1 LALAPAFAADRV
13 DLSGLQASEQH
24 DRFIIK
30 YVDGSPEQA
39 SAKERDASLRAATGA
54 VPAALRRAPLAL
66 RHERRMAVGAEV
78 ISTSRKLD
86 RVEAESLMRQLAA
99 NPNVEYVE
107 VDKLNRLVLTPN
119 DTHFGQQWGYGTG
132 AGGIRA
138 TQAWDTTSGAG
149 TVVAVLD
156 TGITSHSDLNANVLP
171 GYDFIST
178 ASVGGD
184 GNGRDSD
191 PSDPGDY
198 P

>member
-1 LALAPAFAADRV
+1 HPLFREATMTDAKLRRARLHALALATTAVLSSLALAPAFAADRV

-66 RHERRMAVGAEV
+66 RHERRMTVGAEV

-99 NPNVEYVE
+99 N
-107 VDKLNRLVLTPN
+107 
-119 DTHFGQQWGYGTG
+119 
-132 AGGIRA
+132 
-138 TQAWDTTSGAG
+138 
-149 TVVAVLD
+149 
-156 TGITSHSDLNANVLP
+156 
-171 GYDFIST
+171 
-178 ASVGGD
+178 
-184 GNGRDSD
+184 
-191 PSDPGDY
+191 
-198 P
+198 